1 MTYTVVLRPHAF
13 RAMKK
18 LPVEVRRRLQP
29 AIDTL
34 ANTPRPAGVKKLS
47 GTEEVYRIRVDDY
60 RILYEIQDAVLR
72 VLVIEVGHRRE
83 VYRR

>member
-13 RAMKK
+13 RAMMK
-18 LPVEVRRRLQP
+18 LPADVRRRLQP
-29 AIDTL
+29 AIDAL

-47 GTEEVYRIRVDDY
+47 STEDVYRIRVDDY

-83 VYRR
+83 VYRG

>member
-1 MTYTVVLRPHAF
+1 MTYTVVLAPHAF

-18 LPVEVRRRLQP
+18 LPADVRRRLQP

-34 ANTPRPAGVKKLS
+34 ASTPRPADVRKLS
-47 GTEEVYRIRVDDY
+47 GTEDIYRIRVDDY